1 MKSKEK
7 REIYFFSRLAK
18 SIYDDAEALDALHYC
33 RRFTDILRTL
43 QYYGYLTDMTLDE
56 YVETALKAS
65 DDLKYF
71 LDPDTGD
78 FSEDAVSNAD
88 EAAFRGSFQQHR
100 DRSCS

>member
-18 SIYDDAEALDALHYC
+18 TIYEDAEALDALHYC
-33 RRFTDILRTL
+33 HRFTDILKVL
-43 QYYGYLTDMTLDE
+43 QCYGYLTDMTLDE

-78 FSEDAVSNAD
+78 FSEDAVSNED
-88 EAAFRGSFQQHR
+88 EAAFRGSFQ
-100 DRSCS
+100 